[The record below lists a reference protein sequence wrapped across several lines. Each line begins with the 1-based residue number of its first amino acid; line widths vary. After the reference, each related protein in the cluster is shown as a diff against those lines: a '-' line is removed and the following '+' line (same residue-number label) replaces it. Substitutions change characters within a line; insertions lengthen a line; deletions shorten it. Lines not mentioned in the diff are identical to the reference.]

1 LVAGHLRGDD
11 GIVQAVKM
19 TLPDGYPGQAETINF
34 RTAEV
39 LTDKPMVGEVISVK
53 AVQDSLTGT

>member
-19 TLPDGYPGQAETINF
+19 TLPDGYERSSKRKEF
-34 RTAEV
+34 
-39 LTDKPMVGEVISVK
+39 VK
-53 AVQDSLTGT
+53 RRVKEKRHKNWRIAAC